1 AVVAAYHGR
10 ARRGARPLATAAS
23 CRSSGMSLAEQ
34 IQKRSQRRLGCLFAC
49 RDHPLYVDAP
59 GPTNDGQIALG
70 AQSARGE
77 GRDDRDLVQRRAR
90 DPAGPS
96 GAREE
101 RVVRSIRMS
110 RYGGPEV
117 LEVAEAP
124 RPAPAADQVLVRVA
138 YAGVNFAD
146 VTLRRSGEAAPQP
159 LPLVPGLEAAG
170 IVEAIGPSVTG
181 LQVGQRVAALSW
193 SLGAYAEWLC
203 TSAALAFPLPEDMAL
218 ADGAAILLQGVT
230 CHYLLHDAFAV
241 GPGSTVLVHAAA
253 GGMGTLLCQWA
264 SRLGARVLGTVST
277 PAKAEV
283 ARAAGAEQVVLYE
296 RDDFLEAVRA
306 WTGGEGVDYVIDGV
320 GRA

>member
-1 AVVAAYHGR
+1 
-10 ARRGARPLATAAS
+10 
-23 CRSSGMSLAEQ
+23 
-34 IQKRSQRRLGCLFAC
+34 
-49 RDHPLYVDAP
+49 
-59 GPTNDGQIALG
+59 
-70 AQSARGE
+70 
-77 GRDDRDLVQRRAR
+77 
-90 DPAGPS
+90 
-96 GAREE
+96 
-101 RVVRSIRMS
+101 MS

-320 GRA
+320 GRATLDRSLEAVAVRGTVSFYGWASGTPEPLDPRALLKRSVVLRGGNVMNALSPASQGQARARSVFDAVRAGWLRPLVGDILPLAEAERAHRRLEARVTSGKSLLRI